1 MEVVKYHPEHNST
14 MYSGSKGEYLLYVHV
29 HAPSVGFDVIHE
41 LPKHELKSYKKDP
54 ESYVSEKAAYMAKYP
69 TSFKTLSDK

>member
-1 MEVVKYHPEHNST
+1 MEVIKYHPEHNST
-14 MYSGSKGEYLLYVHV
+14 MYSGIKGEYLLYVHV

-54 ESYVSEKAAYMAKYP
+54 ESYVSEKAGYMAKYP
-69 TSFKTLSDK
+69 TSFKTLPDR